1 VQDEQDNEHHGL
13 VGWVLGIAV
22 TLAVVTA
29 LTTGIVGVT
38 GSAPPATASATAS
51 APASGLPAAVVA
63 RVFFAS
69 GVAVL
74 PADAAAALAPLVE
87 AARAAGSRKVV
98 VSGYHDSTGSPE
110 VNAELARQRAVA
122 VSVAL
127 VAVGIPAERIELRKP
142 VMTDAGDERAARRVE
157 ATLE

>member
-38 GSAPPATASATAS
+38 GSAPPATASAT
-51 APASGLPAAVVA
+51 ASGLPAAVVA

>member
-1 VQDEQDNEHHGL
+1 MQDEQDNEHHGL

-29 LTTGIVGVT
+29 LTTGIVGVM
-38 GSAPPATASATAS
+38 GSAPSATAS
-51 APASGLPAAVVA
+51 APAPSLPAAVVA

-142 VMTDAGDERAARRVE
+142 IVSDAGDERAARRVE